1 MRRKEGNKQ
10 LGKIDIRSL
19 TLNEL
24 QALFLERGLPKFRA
38 TQVYKWLQQRGV
50 TSFDEMTDLSKDLR
64 TSLSESFEIRNTEIA
79 IKRVSKLD
87 GTIKYLFRLND
98 GETIES
104 VLMKYK
110 HGYSICISTQVGC
123 KMGCTFCATGK
134 SGFSRDLLPGEMLS
148 EIQTAQRDIGER
160 ISNVV
165 LMGMGEPLDNYK
177 NVLRFLELVSS
188 ENGLNIGM
196 RHISLSTCGIVD
208 RIYDLADR
216 KLQLTL
222 SVSLHAPNDE
232 IRSRTMPVN
241 RRWNVEE
248 LLKSCRYYSDV
259 TGRRISFEY
268 AMISGVNDSDA
279 CAYELA
285 SRLHG
290 IISHVNLIPVND
302 VTGTGYRKSAEDRLR
317 KFSAI
322 LERKGIT
329 ATVRRTLGSDIEA
342 SCGQLRRRNQQGGTL

>member
-1 MRRKEGNKQ
+1 M
-10 LGKIDIRSL
+10 GKIDLRSL
-19 TLNEL
+19 TLPEL
-24 QALFLERGLPKFRA
+24 QTLFGERGLQKFRA
-38 TQVYKWLQQRGV
+38 AQVYRWVQQRGAV
-50 TSFDEMTDLSKDLR
+50 SFEEMTDLSKDLR
-64 TSLSESFEIRNTEIA
+64 VKLAEDFELRNTEIM

-87 GTIKYLFRLND
+87 GTVKYLYRLND
-98 GETIES
+98 GETVES
-104 VLMKYK
+104 VVMKYK

-134 SGFSRDLLPGEMLS
+134 SGFARNLQPSEMLS

-165 LMGMGEPLDNYK
+165 LMGMGEPLDNYQ
-177 NVLRFLELVSS
+177 NVLRFLELVSE

-196 RHISLSTCGIVD
+196 RHISLSTCGLVD
-208 RIYDLADR
+208 KIYDLADR

-241 RRWNVEE
+241 RKWNVEE
-248 LLKSCRYYSDV
+248 LLKACRYYSTV

-279 CAYELA
+279 CAFELA

-290 IISHVNLIPVND
+290 IIAHVNLIPVND
-302 VTGTGYRKSAEDRLR
+302 VTGTGYRKSGEDRLR
-317 KFSAI
+317 KFTAI

-342 SCGQLRRRNQQGGTL
+342 SCGQLRRRNEEGGTL